1 MTRLGR
7 ELLRL
12 LPVAVVLLFLGWW
25 IPAYFSS
32 YWLRVFTAAV
42 VYSLAALG
50 VGLLY
55 GRLGLV
61 SLANFALLGVGA
73 WVSLRL
79 TLHDPHLP
87 VAANIVIGGV
97 VAAALGTLIGLPALR
112 LRGLYLALVTL
123 MSAGAF
129 FVVINAIGFPEG
141 RSGFTGR
148 GGSGAIRNAP
158 RPSFAETDSA
168 YFRFALTVAILGFA
182 LVLVHLRTRPGRA
195 WAMIR
200 RSEAAA
206 YSAGVNVTM
215 YKTWAFTLAGFLAGV
230 AGGLYAANIGR
241 PGTGDFGAS
250 SSMLLFG
257 ISVSAGSFHLL
268 GAALAGLIARGLPA
282 LFSQRGINAE
292 IANMIFGFLLMFS
305 LTVAPEGAAGQLTG
319 LARSIRARFSP
330 RSPRAVSDGES
341 AGVDDAANGASA
353 AAEVGS

>member
-7 ELLRL
+7 ELVRL
-12 LPVAVVLLFLGWW
+12 LPVAVVMLFLAWW

-32 YWLRVFTAAV
+32 YWLRAFTAAV

-79 TLHDPHLP
+79 GLHDPRLP
-87 VAANIVIGGV
+87 VAANIVIGGI
-97 VAAALGTLIGLPALR
+97 VAAAIGTVIGLPALR

-141 RSGFTGR
+141 GSGFTGR
-148 GGSGAIRNAP
+148 GGSGAVRNAP

-168 YFRFALTVAILGFA
+168 YFRFALVVAILGFA
-182 LVLVHLRTRPGRA
+182 LVLVHLRTSPGRA

-206 YSAGVNVTM
+206 HSAGVNVTM

-241 PGTGDFGAS
+241 PGTGDFGAA
-250 SSMLLFG
+250 SSMILFG

-268 GAALAGLIARGLPA
+268 GAALAGLLARGLPA
-282 LFSQRGINAE
+282 LFSQHGINAE

-305 LTVAPEGAAGQLTG
+305 LTAAPEGAAGQLTG
-319 LARSIRARFSP
+319 LARSIRAKLTP
-330 RSPRAVSDGES
+330 RRGRPAPRVEPTRP
-341 AGVDDAANGASA
+341 AGPDAADQA
-353 AAEVGS
+353 AAEVPS

>member
-7 ELLRL
+7 EVARVI
-12 LPVAVVLLFLGWW
+12 PVGVVLIFLAWW
-25 IPAYFSS
+25 VPAFFSS
-32 YWLRVFTAAV
+32 YWLRTFTAVA

-61 SLANFALLGVGA
+61 TLANFALLGVGA

-79 TLHDPHLP
+79 CLHDPHLP
-87 VAANIVIGGV
+87 VVANMVIGGV
-97 VAAALGTLIGLPALR
+97 VAAALGTIIGLPALR

-123 MSAGAF
+123 MAAGAF
-129 FVVINAIGFPEG
+129 SVVINAIGFPEG
-141 RSGFTGR
+141 GSGFNGR
-148 GGSGAIRNAP
+148 GGSEAVRNAP
-158 RPSFAETDSA
+158 RPSFAETDPA
-168 YFRFALTVAILGFA
+168 YFRFTLLVAALGFA
-182 LVLVHLRTRPGRA
+182 LVLVHLRTSPGRG

-206 YSAGVNVTM
+206 YSAGVNVTL

-230 AGGLYAANIGR
+230 AGGLYAANVGR
-241 PGTGDFGAS
+241 PGTGDFGAA

-257 ISVSAGSFHLL
+257 ITVSAGAFQLL
-268 GAALAGLIARGLPA
+268 GAAIAGLLARGLPA

-305 LTVAPEGAAGQLTG
+305 LTAAPEGAAGQLTG
-319 LARSIRARFSP
+319 LARSIRAKLGRLRNRAAP
-330 RSPRAVSDGES
+330 TADPIAVSDATTETDS
-341 AGVDDAANGASA
+341 
-353 AAEVGS
+353 AAEVRS